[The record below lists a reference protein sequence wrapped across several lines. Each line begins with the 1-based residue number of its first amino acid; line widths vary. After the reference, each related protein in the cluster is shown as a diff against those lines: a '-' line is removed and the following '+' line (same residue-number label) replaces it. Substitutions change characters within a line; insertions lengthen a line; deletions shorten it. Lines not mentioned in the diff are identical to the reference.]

1 MSLNIKK
8 SIMSGLTCL
17 VNAEVRN
24 AILYCGK
31 EYNFNAEEALKMYLL
46 LGEGEGKCKSKKNKK
61 VSYPI
66 PYNGKM
72 VEGCCKGLKQNNGL
86 YTQCEYKPLGSS
98 ELCGVCTKNGCKY
111 GRIEQRMES
120 ELYEYADPSGKKVTG
135 YLKVLRKLKLDVLEV
150 KESLKAD
157 GITII
162 EEHFEYEEEESKVE
176 KKGRPKK
183 AKKTMEK
190 KEEIVVDDIFESI
203 VSATVAVAVRERSH
217 TLPTE
222 ETLTREQDGMIKED
236 VKKAPRKV
244 ESKKGKAEKEKKE
257 KVVKEKVVKEKVVKA
272 KVSKAKES
280 DSEEEVDVVKK
291 VEIDGKNYLKSK
303 KTGVIYNMEQDV
315 VGVWNEKSGKIDF
328 NEEDEESE
336 EEYEEEEIISCSG
349 GGGGDGVE
357 A

>member
-1 MSLNIKK
+1 MSLNIKN

-46 LGEGEGKCKSKKNKK
+46 LGEEKGKCKSKKINKK
-61 VSYPI
+61 LSYPI
-66 PYNGKM
+66 PYNGKEM
-72 VEGCCKGLKQNNGL
+72 EGCCKGLKQNNGL

-190 KEEIVVDDIFESI
+190 KEEIVVDDIFVE
-203 VSATVAVAVRERSH
+203 AVAVAVTVRERSH
-217 TLPTE
+217 TIPTE

-244 ESKKGKAEKEKKE
+244 ESKKGKVEKEKKE
-257 KVVKEKVVKEKVVKA
+257 KVVKEKVVKEKVVK
-272 KVSKAKES
+272 VSKAKE
-280 DSEEEVDVVKK
+280 EEEETDVVKK
-291 VEIDGKNYLKSK
+291 VEIDGQKYLKSK

-315 VGVWNEKSGKIDF
+315 VGIWNEKSGKIDF